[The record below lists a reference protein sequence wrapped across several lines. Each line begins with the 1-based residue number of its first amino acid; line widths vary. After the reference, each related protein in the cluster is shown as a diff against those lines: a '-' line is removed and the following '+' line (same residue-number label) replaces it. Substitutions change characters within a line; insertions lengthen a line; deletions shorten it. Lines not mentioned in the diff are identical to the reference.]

1 MAEPGSLEDFL
12 ATYDPR
18 GYDPIAVTVDVV
30 TLTIRDGGL
39 YVLLVQRGVH
49 PYAGQWA
56 LPGGFV
62 RAGGRSGAGNPLAED
77 LPEAAIRGLADETG
91 EQPGEAHLEQLG
103 TYGAPGRDPRM
114 RGISVA
120 YLPFP
125 PALAT

>member
-62 RAGGRSGAGNPLAED
+62 RAGGRSGAGNPVAEV
-77 LPEAAIRGLADETG
+77 LPGAAVRELADETG
-91 EQPGEAHLEQLG
+91 QPPGEAHFVPLG
-103 TYGAPGRDPRM
+103 TYGPPGPDPPVRVL
-114 RGISVA
+114 SVA
-120 YLPFP
+120 DL
-125 PALAT
+125 